1 MQISNFPFFASRG
14 WWWTIALS
22 AFSIALICVAVAFL
36 LFRNIENEL
45 NGQLSQAEI
54 ALAAVDDASG
64 FGEFYNHFARARK
77 SDFYLQLWSKD
88 TLYQQFGDGEAFGD
102 LDVFGRWLDYPLV
115 QYQQR
120 EFSGADSLR
129 VGSFARYDNYFSQ
142 LLLLF
147 AVLIPAFILMY
158 GRWRIRNTRKYMLT
172 QRAQFF
178 ELLESSLRKEDIHSL
193 HLLFDGQPEALH
205 QVLQQREQV
214 EAVRARLRSFETNL
228 QVQIKRLRD
237 QLQLLAE
244 KKVSAKLEL
253 PPGLLTPL
261 LEPLRQIREELN
273 RPIASA
279 TSPAEQVASSE
290 IAEKPLESL
299 SVDSSI
305 AQNMD
310 MAAALPVSDL
320 LSNVRFI
327 SQTVPQILVQ
337 IEEIFADILNS
348 RLASGVPLQ
357 GKLSQDL
364 ERIIAEKRG
373 LTSAVTELRKISN
386 EFALYQQ
393 LMETQSSSQPEV
405 ESSGGP
411 QAFAKG

>member
-1 MQISNFPFFASRG
+1 
-14 WWWTIALS
+14 
-22 AFSIALICVAVAFL
+22 V
-36 LFRNIENEL
+36 FR
-45 NGQLSQAEI
+45 
-54 ALAAVDDASG
+54 
-64 FGEFYNHFARARK
+64 
-77 SDFYLQLWSKD
+77 
-88 TLYQQFGDGEAFGD
+88 
-102 LDVFGRWLDYPLV
+102 RWLDYPLV

-147 AVLIPAFILMY
+147 AVLIPAFILMH
-158 GRWRIRNTRKYMLT
+158 GRWRIRNTRKDMLT

-178 ELLESSLRKEDIHSL
+178 ELLESSLRKEDMHSL

-273 RPIASA
+273 RPISSA

-299 SVDSSI
+299 TVDSSI

-393 LMETQSSSQPEV
+393 LMETQSTSQPEV
-405 ESSGGP
+405 ESTGGP